1 MGKALVFRDGKSLL
15 NFIKQTES
23 TDKAQHMNRHKL
35 RELEFILNHTSEEDF
50 IKFFNENIEQI
61 TFLIGE

>member
-15 NFIKQTES
+15 NFIKQTKS
-23 TDKAQHMNRHKL
+23 TNKAQHMNQHKL

-50 IKFFNENIEQI
+50 IKLFNENIEQI
-61 TFLIGE
+61 TFVIGE